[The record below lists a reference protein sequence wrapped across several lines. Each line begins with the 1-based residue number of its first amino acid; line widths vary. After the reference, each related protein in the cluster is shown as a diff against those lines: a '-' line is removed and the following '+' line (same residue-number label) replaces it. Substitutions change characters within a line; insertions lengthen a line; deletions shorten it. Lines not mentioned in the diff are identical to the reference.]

1 MAEILLTTLN
11 ARYAHASFGLRY
23 LLANMGELADRTELV
38 EFVANAPIS
47 DMVAAIAARNPRI
60 VGIGVYIWNVEPAT
74 RLVAELK
81 RALPAVK
88 IVLGGPEVS
97 YEVDEQ
103 EIVRLADHVDHGGRR
118 SGVRGSV
125 RRSAQWPHAFLRRLL
140 PRRYR
145 RSTRS
150 DCRIT
155 SITTKTSR
163 TA

>member
-60 VGIGVYIWNVEPAT
+60 VGIGVYIWNIAPAT
-74 RLVAELK
+74 RLVAEL
-81 RALPAVK
+81 RQALPGVT

-97 YEVDEQ
+97 YEVDVQ
-103 EIVRLADHVDHGGRR
+103 EIVQLADHVITGE
-118 SGVRGSV
+118 
-125 RRSAQWPHAFLRRLL
+125 
-140 PRRYR
+140 
-145 RSTRS
+145 S
-150 DCRIT
+150 D
-155 SITTKTSR
+155 
-163 TA
+163 